1 MAESRFGGSSALRM
15 LELEEEGGGE
25 GCDGLLGIEEHSSG
39 EGSSECSECGI
50 GMEWKR
56 MGNKR

>member
-1 MAESRFGGSSALRM
+1 MRRT
-15 LELEEEGGGE
+15 GGE

>member
-1 MAESRFGGSSALRM
+1 MRRT
-15 LELEEEGGGE
+15 GGE
-25 GCDGLLGIEEHSSG
+25 GCDGLLGIEEQSSG
-39 EGSSECSECGI
+39 EGSSEYSECGI